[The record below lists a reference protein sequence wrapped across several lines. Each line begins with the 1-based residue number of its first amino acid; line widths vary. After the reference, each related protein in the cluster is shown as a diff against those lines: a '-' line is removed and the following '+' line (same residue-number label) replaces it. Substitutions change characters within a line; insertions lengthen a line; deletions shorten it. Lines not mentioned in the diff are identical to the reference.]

1 MNNRIT
7 TTPELLDAMEAL
19 QILGGSSSYTT
30 RSNNNCSNENCNENC
45 TCPTYSTA
53 CPPYTTCSITI
64 NGNTC
69 YIQSCN
75 DTKYLNQCQ

>member
-1 MNNRIT
+1 MNKKIKT
-7 TTPELLDAMEAL
+7 TAELLDAMDAL

-30 RSNNNCSNENCNENC
+30 NNNDNCSNENCS
-45 TCPTYSTA
+45 CPTYSTA
-53 CPPYTTCSITI
+53 CPPYTTCTI
-64 NGNTC
+64 IVNDKTC